1 MYRSLLIND
10 LRKNKFSNLVV
21 TMFMSL
27 AVALLISGMIL
38 TSQVWS
44 SIQSLYEVAQPPH
57 FLQMHKGELD
67 QVDIDAFNENY
78 QGIVDWQTVAMIDI
92 YGDEIAVAGEK
103 RSFTLGECSLDIGLV
118 KQNQEKDLLLDANR
132 EKIVL
137 SKGEMAVP
145 VILKSTYGF
154 SVGDR
159 VTISEK
165 DRKKEFVITDF
176 VYDAQMN
183 STMCSSTRFLIS
195 DADFDELQGQ
205 IGEMEYIIE
214 AWFENT
220 DMASDYQAAYEQD
233 TAQMPRNGQAVTY
246 SMIFLLSALTDLIF
260 AFLIFLVSAL
270 ILVIAFICMK
280 YTLLATMQEDLREIG
295 TMKAIG
301 IPHEAIKKLYLGKM
315 ELLLGAGT
323 VLGFLISMLLSN
335 KVTTHMTD
343 TFGKQPLSAR
353 TILLAVFI
361 GVFTYAITVAFC
373 SGVIGKTKK
382 LNVVHTIVN
391 GEGLKERKYGL
402 IIGVMF
408 MVSAMIT
415 LPVWIVHT
423 MEDDHF
429 VTYAGFPVSDILI
442 EVPQG
447 EQLEERNETLVDF
460 LLKEK
465 VIYEVNRRVR
475 LETCDADGKK
485 KSIHIDTGMNAGA
498 GIEYLNGDCPQ
509 NTDEI
514 ALSKLQ
520 ADLLGK
526 EVGDVITLFAEGSAY
541 TLRVCGIYQDVT
553 SGGYTAKAK
562 MDFPELAAENYS
574 YTIDI
579 EEGRDAD
586 AVTEQWKDALGNGYT
601 ILPMD
606 SFVSQ
611 TLGGVVSQVKG
622 VCNLV
627 VFIAVV
633 LTAMIVFLFLRLR
646 IVREASQ
653 IAIQKAMG
661 LTCSR
666 IQKRELKDLLR
677 VALFGVLTGNIVTV
691 MFGDDVASMIFRVLG
706 LGIERLKFPAEISVR
721 AALLPYLPVAVVAVV
736 GMVVLQKIKEIQV
749 IEYLNAE

>member
-10 LRKNKFSNLVV
+10 LRKNRFSNLVV

-27 AVALLISGMIL
+27 AVALLISGMVL
-38 TSQVWS
+38 TGQVWS

-57 FLQMHKGELD
+57 FLQMHKGEFN
-67 QVDIDAFNENY
+67 QEDIDAFNENY
-78 QGIVDWQTVAMIDI
+78 KGIVDWQTVAMIDI
-92 YGDEIAVAGEK
+92 YGDEIAVAGK
-103 RSFTLGECSLDIGLV
+103 NGSVTLKDCSLDIGLV
-118 KQNQEKDLLLDANR
+118 KQNPRKDLLLNANR

-159 VTISEK
+159 VTIAEK

-280 YTLLATMQEDLREIG
+280 YTLLATMQEDLKEIG

-323 VLGFLISMLLSN
+323 VLGFLISMLLSG
-335 KVTTHMTD
+335 KGTTHMTD
-343 TFGKQPLSAR
+343 TFGKQPLSAP

-361 GVFTYAITVAFC
+361 GVCTYVITVAFC

-391 GEGLKERKYGL
+391 GEGLRERKYGL
-402 IIGVMF
+402 IFGVMF

-423 MEDDHF
+423 MEDNHF

-447 EQLEERNETLVDF
+447 EQLEERNETLADF
-460 LLKEK
+460 LSKEK

-498 GIEYLNGDCPQ
+498 GIAYLNGGCPQ

-526 EVGDVITLFAEGSAY
+526 EVGDAITLFAEDSEY
-541 TLRVCGIYQDVT
+541 TFRVCGIYQDVT

-562 MDFPELAAENYS
+562 MDFPGLEAENYS

-579 EEGRDAD
+579 EDGRDAD
-586 AVTEQWKDALGNGYT
+586 AVTEQWKGTLGNGYT

-606 SFVSQ
+606 RFVSQ
-611 TLGGVVSQVKG
+611 TLGGVVSQVEG

-661 LTCSR
+661 LTCGR
-666 IQKRELKDLLR
+666 IQKRELKDLLW
-677 VALFGVLTGNIVTV
+677 VALLGVLTGNMVTV

-706 LGIERLKFPAEISVR
+706 LGIERLKFPAELSVR
-721 AALLPYLPVAVVAVV
+721 TALLPYLPLAVVAVV
-736 GMVVLQKIKEIQV
+736 GMAVLQKIKEIQV